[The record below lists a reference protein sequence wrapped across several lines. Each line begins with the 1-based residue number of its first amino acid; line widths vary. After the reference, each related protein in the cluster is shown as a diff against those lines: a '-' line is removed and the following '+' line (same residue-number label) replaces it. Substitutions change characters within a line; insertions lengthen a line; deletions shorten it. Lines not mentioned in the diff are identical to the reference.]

1 MYLMNIS
8 NSMYDLEKFGGQ
20 WHHLEKFI
28 KKHQLDGVE
37 LILYKDRYL
46 DEIGLKHLI
55 GLHLRY
61 FPTWLEFY
69 KNDQK
74 ALNDIFNTQKAIED
88 YYGGLKPKVLV
99 DVFKEEYESAKKL
112 GVEYMVYHVG
122 HVTNADAFSFEF
134 EYSDEDVLNAT
145 VDIVN
150 QAFDQDSD
158 IYLLFENL
166 WWPGMNLLD
175 QEKTKMFLD
184 QINYKKKGIMLDLSH
199 LMITNP
205 DLKTAKEATEYIIE
219 RINGLGELKEYIKG
233 IHLNMSLSGEYLKE
247 NHKPKYQDISKMS
260 NGFKKYQ
267 KIVEHIKRIDQH
279 LPYDDVSVNE
289 IIKLVKPE
297 YIVFEF
303 SSKTYD
309 QIDAYIYK
317 QNKILNRL

>member
-1 MYLMNIS
+1 MNIS
-8 NSMYDLEKFGGQ
+8 NSLYDLEKYGGQ
-20 WHHLEKFI
+20 WHHFEEFI
-28 KKHQLDGVE
+28 KKHQLDGIE

-46 DEIGLKHLI
+46 DKIDPNHLI

-69 KNDQK
+69 NNDQD
-74 ALNDIFNTQKAIED
+74 ALIEMFDTEEAIKS
-88 YYGGLKPKVLV
+88 YYGGLKPEVLV
-99 DVFKEEYESAKKL
+99 DVFKKEYESAKKL

-134 EYSDEDVLNAT
+134 DYSDEDVLNAT

-175 QEKTKMFLD
+175 QEKTKKFLD
-184 QINYKKKGIMLDLSH
+184 QINYKNKGIMLDLSH

-205 DLKTAKEATEYIIE
+205 SIKTPREATDYILE
-219 RINGLGELKEYIKG
+219 KINALGNLKEYIKG
-233 IHLNMSLSGEYLKE
+233 IHLNMSISGDYLKK
-247 NHKPKYQDISKMS
+247 NHVPVYKKIQKLSD
-260 NGFKKYQ
+260 GFEKYQ

-303 SSKTYD
+303 SSKTYAE
-309 QIDAYIYK
+309 IDEFTHR
-317 QNKILNRL
+317 QNRILNRL

>member
-1 MYLMNIS
+1 MNIS
-8 NSMYDLEKFGGQ
+8 NSLYDLEKFGGQ

-28 KKHQLDGVE
+28 KKHQLDGIE

-46 DEIGLKHLI
+46 DKIDSNHLI

-69 KNDQK
+69 NNDQDALIEMFDTKEAIK
-74 ALNDIFNTQKAIED
+74 A
-88 YYGGLKPKVLV
+88 YYGGLKPEVLV

-112 GVEYMVYHVG
+112 SVEYMVYHVG

-134 EYSDEDVLNAT
+134 DYSDEDVLEAT
-145 VDIVN
+145 VDLVN
-150 QAFDQDSD
+150 KAFDQDSEID
-158 IYLLFENL
+158 LLFENL

-175 QEKTKMFLD
+175 QEKTKKFLD
-184 QINYKKKGIMLDLSH
+184 QINYKNKGIMLDLSH

-205 DLKTAKEATEYIIE
+205 SIRTPREATDYILE
-219 RINGLGELKEYIKG
+219 KINALGDLKEYIKG
-233 IHLNMSLSGEYLKE
+233 IHLNMSISGDYIKKNHVPTYKKIQKLS
-247 NHKPKYQDISKMS
+247 D
-260 NGFKKYQ
+260 GFEKYQ

-279 LPYDDVSVNE
+279 LPYDDSGIHE
-289 IIKLVKPE
+289 IIALVKPE

-303 SSKTYD
+303 SSKTYEE
-309 QIDAYIYK
+309 IDEFAHQ

>member
-8 NSMYDLEKFGGQ
+8 NSLYDLEKFGGQ
-20 WHHLEKFI
+20 WHHLEEFI
-28 KKHQLDGVE
+28 KKHQLDGIE

-46 DEIGLKHLI
+46 DKIDPNHLI

-69 KNDQK
+69 KGDQDTLIEMFDTK
-74 ALNDIFNTQKAIED
+74 EAIEA
-88 YYGGLKPKVLV
+88 YYGGLKPEVLI

-112 GVEYMVYHVG
+112 NVEYMVYHVG

-134 EYSDEDVLNAT
+134 DYSDEDVLDAT

-150 QAFDQDSD
+150 KAFDQDSE

-175 QEKTKMFLD
+175 QEKTKKFLD
-184 QINYKKKGIMLDLSH
+184 QINYKNKGIMLDLSH

-205 DLKTAKEATEYIIE
+205 SIKTPREATDYILE
-219 RINGLGELKEYIKG
+219 KINALGDLKEYIKG
-233 IHLNMSLSGEYLKE
+233 IHLNMSISGDYIKKNHEPTYKE
-247 NHKPKYQDISKMS
+247 IEQLS
-260 NGFKKYQ
+260 NGFEKYQ
-267 KIVEHIKRIDQH
+267 KIVEHIKKIDQH
-279 LPYDDVSVNE
+279 LPYDDKGIHE
-289 IIKLVKPE
+289 IITLIQPE

-303 SSKTYD
+303 SSKTY
-309 QIDAYIYK
+309 QEIDRFTHK